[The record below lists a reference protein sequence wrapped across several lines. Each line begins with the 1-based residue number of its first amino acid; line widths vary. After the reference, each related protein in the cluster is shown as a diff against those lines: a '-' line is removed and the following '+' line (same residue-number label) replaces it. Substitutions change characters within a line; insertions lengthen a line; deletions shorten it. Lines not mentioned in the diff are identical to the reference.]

1 MTTFTF
7 TDNSGRRKYVATLT
21 TAQLAAHLA
30 KDPQFMF
37 YWRKGWDA
45 RQNAV
50 RSLYLNPPDPKAIVS
65 PQITEEQWPEVH
77 RAIESLDRN
86 EMA

>member
-37 YWRKGWDA
+37 YWRKGWDGRLA
-45 RQNAV
+45 AT
-50 RSLYLNPPDPKAIVS
+50 RSLYTNPPSPKTIVA
-65 PQITEEQWPEVH
+65 PNITEDQWPSVH
-77 RAIESLDRN
+77 AELLKLQ
-86 EMA
+86 